1 MVRFGRVD
9 WRRVQGNGNNA
20 LTSVLCLATGPL
32 RLCFFSLFFFQ
43 LAIENF
49 QKELSVLDERKQAVQ
64 AVQRLKQKQIALIMQ
79 SVADVQATVD
89 EVRIAFRVLLS
100 RKRCC
105 AFFFFFFPTVSCFF
119 FVNILVFVLVF
130 QLFSRFFLCVN

>member
-105 AFFFFFFPTVSCFF
+105 AFFFFFSQQFHV
-119 FVNILVFVLVF
+119 
-130 QLFSRFFLCVN
+130 FFLLIFSFLFLFFSYFLAFFYV